1 MMSLGCTFCDP
12 TGIKQNEKDFF
23 VYTSVTSRRENALF
37 ENIFKGQILCN
48 IFLLCFTILSLDCK
62 CEQLLMG
69 SKSAYKQTIKT
80 SFKLILNSA
89 LNVENMLLMSD
100 DPSSRLPQT
109 AALLHGR

>member
-12 TGIKQNEKDFF
+12 TGIKQNERDFF
-23 VYTSVTSRRENALF
+23 VYTSHF
-37 ENIFKGQILCN
+37 ENIFKGPILCN

-89 LNVENMLLMSD
+89 LNVEKMLLMSD

>member
-1 MMSLGCTFCDP
+1 
-12 TGIKQNEKDFF
+12 
-23 VYTSVTSRRENALF
+23 
-37 ENIFKGQILCN
+37 
-48 IFLLCFTILSLDCK
+48 
-62 CEQLLMG
+62 MG